1 MVFTIASPALQDAL
15 SQFAPLA
22 SNLKSLRRG
31 KRQQTPFGLVC
42 SVMALMALL
51 PEERQEFCRE

>member
-1 MVFTIASPALQDAL
+1 VRQIAFMNWPW
-15 SQFAPLA
+15 
-22 SNLKSLRRG
+22 G
-31 KRQQTPFGLVC
+31 KRQQTPFGLLC

>member
-22 SNLKSLRRG
+22 SNLKSLRRA
-31 KRQQTPFGLVC
+31 KRQQTPFGLLG
-42 SVMALMALL
+42 SVMVLMALL
-51 PEERQEFCRE
+51 PEEREEFCWQ